1 MSNEIKPTAASI
13 MAAQLAKAEVPAALT
28 SEQAEIAALKASLAE
43 AERKLNAAPST
54 QPSVPVVSKFPKY
67 IMPISNCNITLPSG
81 KRIHT
86 SDGVIVAETFE
97 LQQYLADMAD
107 CGNCTLFQEGDTVS
121 SFQKPVV

>member
-1 MSNEIKPTAASI
+1 MSTDSKPTAASI

-54 QPSVPVVSKFPKY
+54 QPTAAKFPKY

-97 LQQYLADMAD
+97 LQQYLADMAA
-107 CGNCTLFQEGDTVS
+107 CGNCTLFQEGDAVS
-121 SFQKPVV
+121 SFQKPAV